1 MEDDDN
7 GDWLCGHQELGGH
20 LLKLP
25 ILLFQVL
32 LCMKLEVQALIT
44 AANVVSSEV

>member
-7 GDWLCGHQELGGH
+7 GDGLCGRQDLGGH

-25 ILLFQVL
+25 IIVFQVL
-32 LCMKLEVQALIT
+32 LCMKLEVQSLI
-44 AANVVSSEV
+44 AAVNVR